1 MILTCEEMRAV
12 EEEAFARGVEAEALM
27 EEAGRRIAAAV
38 RQFFPVAATCQVVYG
53 KGNNGGDALVA
64 ARHLAE
70 MGWRIRIE
78 AAYPP
83 AAWSPLLD
91 KKFEELT
98 PLLELNPPHDE
109 LPLAVILDGLLGTG
123 ASTGPLRE
131 PLRGAVERID
141 QLRESSGASVFAID
155 LPTGLDS
162 ETGAPGEVTVTA
174 DVTLAIGHA
183 KTCLLADAAL
193 PHVGRLAVLPLSGLE
208 ITPGRFR
215 PLESVATPQHLARFH
230 RPRSFNLHKGDCGR
244 VGIVAGSPGMTGAAV
259 MAAHAAVRGGAGLVT
274 LFVSPDAAQRIV
286 PQLMPEVMMATLED
300 FNRLRDHSLDVLGI
314 GPGLGPLAGT
324 PKGEVLADL
333 LATFPGTVVADADAL
348 NLLAADGQARR
359 SVLSRRAGPRL
370 LTPHPGEMAR
380 LFPPSSDLDRRETAA
395 AFLAHPEV
403 LGPPGAPPLA
413 LLLKG
418 ARTLVAEHPDA
429 AHLHLSWNTTG
440 NPGMATG
447 GMGDILTGLTAALA
461 AQGHPPFDAAR
472 IGAWIAG
479 RAAELTVAQGWRS
492 HESLSATDLLEFFG
506 PAFHLLK
513 SDGQGY

>member
-1 MILTCEEMRAV
+1 MILTCREMRAV
-12 EEEAFARGVEAEALM
+12 EEEAFARGAEAEALM

-64 ARHLAE
+64 ARYLAE
-70 MGWRIRIE
+70 AGWNIKIE

-98 PLLELNPPHDE
+98 PLLEFNTPHHD

-123 ASTGPLRE
+123 AATGPLRE
-131 PLRGAVERID
+131 PLRGAVEQMN
-141 QLRESSGASVFAID
+141 QLRETSGAAIFSID

-162 ETGAPGEVTVTA
+162 ESGNPGEVTVTA
-174 DVTLAIGHA
+174 DVTLAIGYA

-215 PLESVATPQHLARFH
+215 PLESVATPQTLARHH
-230 RPRSFNLHKGDCGR
+230 RPRSFDIHKGDCGR

-274 LFVSPDAAQRIV
+274 LFVSPEVAGSIA
-286 PQLMPEVMMATLED
+286 PQLMPEVMMVTLTD
-300 FNRLRDHSLDVLGI
+300 FNQLGERSLDVLGV

-324 PKGEVLADL
+324 PKGEAL
-333 LATFPGTVVADADAL
+333 LHLIATFPGAIILDADAL
-348 NLLAADGQARR
+348 NLLADDGQAQRPL
-359 SVLSRRAGPRL
+359 LSRRAGPRL

-380 LFPPSSDLDRRETAA
+380 LFPPSAGLNRREILE
-395 AFLAHPEV
+395 AFLAHPDIS
-403 LGPPGAPPLA
+403 GPPGAPPLA

-418 ARTLVAEHPDA
+418 ARTLVGEHPDPSR
-429 AHLHLSWNTTG
+429 LHLSWNTTG

-447 GMGDILTGLTAALA
+447 GMGDILTGLTTALA
-461 AQGHPPFDAAR
+461 AQHHTVFDAAR

-479 RAAELTVAQGWRS
+479 RAAELAVSQGWRS
-492 HESLSATDLLEFFG
+492 HESLAATDLLEFFG

-513 SDGQGY
+513 NEGQGW